1 MGEKM
6 SHERLARVANEKL
19 IHVTTL
25 GRNTIKPHM
34 VELWFAVSRGRVY
47 LSHEGEETDWMKNIK
62 KNGDVTFEIGGRNF
76 TGTAHLLE
84 NNSEEVWEGK
94 VALYEKYYG
103 KASNETIEDWFSLSK
118 LLLVELHPTK

>member
-1 MGEKM
+1 M
-6 SHERLARVANEKL
+6 SHERLARVVNEKL

-34 VELWFAVSRGRVY
+34 VELWFAVSRGRLF
-47 LSHEGEETDWMKNIK
+47 LSHEGEETDWIKNIR
-62 KNGDVTFEIGGRNF
+62 KNGNVTFEIGGRNF
-76 TGTAHLLE
+76 NGTAHLLE
-84 NNSEEVWEGK
+84 DNDEEVWEGK

-118 LLLVELHPTK
+118 LLLIELHPIK

>member
-1 MGEKM
+1 M

-34 VELWFAVSRGRVY
+34 VELWFAVSRGRLF
-47 LSHEGEETDWMKNIK
+47 LSHEGEETDWIKNIR
-62 KNGDVTFEIGGRNF
+62 KNGNVTFEIGGRNF
-76 TGTAHLLE
+76 NGTAHLLE
-84 NNSEEVWEGK
+84 DNDEEVWEGK

-118 LLLVELHPTK
+118 LLLIELHPIE